1 MCSCVRVQLCEYSG
15 LLLSYGLAAQQVSMQ
30 VQQMSVQLE
39 QLQQLAQQLQETQ
52 MALQQQVSMGTFQN
66 PAPSCKHIHQAHPNS
81 SSGDY
86 WIQTA
91 PGYAVQ
97 VYCDMERV
105 CGCGGTAGWMRV
117 ADLDMT
123 RQGEE
128 CPAGLRLSSR
138 SNKRLC
144 GRTGIGCISTTFS
157 SRGVEYSRVCG
168 KVIGYQFAST
178 DGFEPYYHSRSLTLN
193 DSFLDGIVLTHS
205 SPRNHIWSFA
215 ANLNQIRTNQHGCPC
230 SSADGSFTGTLPPFT
245 GNDYFCD
252 SGSRHPARYIFYDGD
267 PLWDG
272 EGCRESYTCCEFNN
286 PPWFCKD
293 LPQTTTDDIELRICC
308 NEALS
313 NEDVLIETVDIYIQ

>member
-1 MCSCVRVQLCEYSG
+1 
-15 LLLSYGLAAQQVSMQ
+15 
-30 VQQMSVQLE
+30 MSVQLE
-39 QLQQLAQQLQETQ
+39 QLQQLAQQLQQMQ
-52 MALQQQVSMGTFQN
+52 MALQQQVPMGTFQN

-81 SSGDY
+81 SSGHY

-91 PGYAVQ
+91 HCCAVQ

-128 CPAGLRLSSR
+128 CPAGLTLSSS

-144 GRTGIGCISTTFS
+144 GRTGIGCVSTTFS

-168 KVIGYQFAST
+168 KVIGYQFGWVNA
-178 DGFEPYYHSRSLTLN
+178 FWAYYRRRSLSLN
-193 DSFLDGIVLTHS
+193 DPFLDGVVLTHG

-215 ANLNQIRTNQHGCPC
+215 ANVNQVRTNPEGCPC
-230 SSADGSFTGTLPPFT
+230 SSADGSFTGTIPPFI

-252 SGSRHPARYIFYDGD
+252 SGSRYDTTTDTLYDAD

-272 EGCRESYTCCEFNN
+272 EGCRESNTCCEFNN

-293 LPQTTTDDIELRICC
+293 LPQTTTDDIELRICG
-308 NEALS
+308 NAVLS
-313 NEDVLIETVDIYIQ
+313 NEDTLIETVDIYIQ